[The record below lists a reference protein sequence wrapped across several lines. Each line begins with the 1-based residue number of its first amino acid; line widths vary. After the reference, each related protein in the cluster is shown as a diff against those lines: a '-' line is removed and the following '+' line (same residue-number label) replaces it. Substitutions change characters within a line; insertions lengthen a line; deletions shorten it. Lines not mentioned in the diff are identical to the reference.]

1 MKKINKKNK
10 IQNIKILKLKLGKNV
25 TIYNP
30 SNLYN
35 CNIDDNSF
43 VGPFVEIQGDV
54 KIGKNCRIQ
63 SHSFICEKTRI
74 DDDCF
79 ISHGVVFVNDLFKN
93 GKRSYGDKK
102 KWKGA
107 KIGKKVLI
115 GSNATI
121 LPIKICSGA
130 VIGAGAVVTK
140 NIKTKGIYAGNP
152 AKLLKT
158 IDG

>member
-1 MKKINKKNK
+1 MKKIKSKSK
-10 IQNIKILKLKLGKNV
+10 TRNIKIYKLKLGKNV

-35 CNIDDNSF
+35 CFIDDNSF
-43 VGPFVEIQGDV
+43 IGPFVEIQGDV

-152 AKLLKT
+152 AKLLKR

>member
-1 MKKINKKNK
+1 MKKIKSKSK
-10 IQNIKILKLKLGKNV
+10 TRNIKIYKLKLGKNV

-35 CNIDDNSF
+35 CFIDDNSF

-107 KIGKKVLI
+107 KIGIKFLI
-115 GSNATI
+115 GCIATI
-121 LPIKICSGA
+121 LQKKIFSGA
-130 VIGAGAVVTK
+130 EIGAGR
-140 NIKTKGIYAGNP
+140 
-152 AKLLKT
+152 L
-158 IDG
+158 

>member
-1 MKKINKKNK
+1 MKKIKSKSK
-10 IQNIKILKLKLGKNV
+10 TRNIKIYKLKLGKNV

-35 CNIDDNSF
+35 CFIDDNSF
-43 VGPFVEIQGDV
+43 IGPFVEIQGDV

-152 AKLLKT
+152 ATLLKR

>member
-1 MKKINKKNK
+1 MKKINKKTK

-79 ISHGVVFVNDLFKN
+79 ISHGVMFVNDLFKD
-93 GKRSYGDKK
+93 GKRSFGDKK

-130 VIGAGAVVTK
+130 IIGAGAVVTK
-140 NIKTKGIYAGNP
+140 DIKTKGIYAGNP

>member
-79 ISHGVVFVNDLFKN
+79 ISHGVMFVNDLFKD
-93 GKRSYGDKK
+93 GKRSFGDKK
-102 KWKGA
+102 KMER
-107 KIGKKVLI
+107 
-115 GSNATI
+115 S
-121 LPIKICSGA
+121 
-130 VIGAGAVVTK
+130 K
-140 NIKTKGIYAGNP
+140 NR
-152 AKLLKT
+152 
-158 IDG
+158 